1 MIYLK
6 YNDIKEPKPDN
17 IVIYN
22 EAYQKVEER
31 MKKDVKE
38 IIFGSLFSK
47 IIIDNKSKSMKI
59 KGINYDKFLLRI
71 KDMYNSRGVSNL
83 FGINYT
89 KLSQFMY
96 KHEKI
101 NKKDMKIT
109 NLEIPLFFALE
120 IYKIFIDMGE
130 HYNLPYYKIVADK
143 IYKNTWISKYEK
155 RNKVHV
161 ECDINKLSNLTFM
174 PQPYQREFID
184 QYQTLKYVYDLEG
197 YILSF
202 DQGLGKTFTSIG
214 IYETM
219 PYAISQVIIV
229 APNSTLQAN
238 WALEIKQYYPKYKD
252 NDELWKKDVYVY
264 NNNKFKYNPNCKF
277 VIVNMD
283 SIPKI
288 YQYAK
293 KSGVMIIVDE
303 CHNFRNMN
311 SLRSKDLI
319 KLKQI
324 TGSKDCLLL
333 SGTPIKAT
341 PDELIPALM
350 MIDPYFSQDM
360 AEIYKKAF
368 DDDSATISSVVRARY
383 GRVIYRKTK
392 EEALA
397 LPKKNILDLELTI
410 PNWQDYT
417 VAKCKRDIAEIF
429 QVKYQ
434 EKYTNIKP
442 LMAEYNEFVAKYST
456 ATTYE
461 TKQYLKYIN
470 TTTQTDKE
478 MDIHEHRQEVY
489 KTFLKDYVYP
499 NINNQTEFKRLKYVE
514 SQYIY
519 MRESAMG
526 YAIGQV
532 LPKARNNVYIDLYKN
547 NKDKIIRMINECSK
561 KTIIFSPFLEVVNY
575 INDDLTK
582 SGVGSVKIVGETKDR
597 MDIALRFKNEDVI
610 DVLCATTQTLS
621 TGVTL
626 TEASQMF
633 FFGVPFRSADFNQA
647 CDRIYRIGQTSDVY
661 IYTVLLQSPDKNITQ
676 RIKEIMDWSNAMFN
690 SLIN

>member
-1 MIYLK
+1 MIYLN
-6 YNDIKEPKPDN
+6 YNDITENKEDS
-17 IVIYN
+17 IVIY
-22 EAYQKVEER
+22 EAYKKVEER

-101 NKKDMKIT
+101 NKRDMKIT
-109 NLEIPLFFALE
+109 NLEVPLFFALE
-120 IYKIFIDMGE
+120 IYKIFIDMGSY
-130 HYNLPYYKIVADK
+130 YNLPYYKIVADK

-155 RNKVHV
+155 RNKIHV
-161 ECDINKLSNLTFM
+161 NSNMSNLSNLAFM
-174 PQPYQREFID
+174 PQPYQKEFID

-219 PYAISQVIIV
+219 PYEISQVIIV

-264 NNNKFKYNPNCKF
+264 NNNKFKYNPDCKF

-324 TGSKDCLLL
+324 TQSKDCLLL

-368 DDDSATISSVVRARY
+368 DDDSATISSVVKARY

-397 LPKKNILDLELTI
+397 LPKKNILDLELSI

-417 VAKCKRDIAEIF
+417 VAKCKKDIKEIF
-429 QVKYQ
+429 RAKYE
-434 EKYTNIKP
+434 EKYANIKP
-442 LMAEYNEFVAKYST
+442 LMNEYNEFVAKYST

-470 TTTQTDKE
+470 MTTQTGRD
-478 MDIHEHRQEVY
+478 MDIHEYRQEVY

-499 NINNQTEFKRLKYVE
+499 NITDQNDFKRLKYVE

-532 LPKARNNVYIDLYKN
+532 LPKARTNVYIDLYKN
-547 NKDKIIRMINECSK
+547 NKDKIIRMINDCSK
-561 KTIIFSPFLEVVNY
+561 KTIIFSPFLGVVNY
-575 INDDLTK
+575 INDDLAK
-582 SGVGSVKIVGETKDR
+582 SGIGSVKIIGETKDR
-597 MDIALRFKNEDVI
+597 MDVALKFKNEDVI

-633 FFGVPFRSADFNQA
+633 FFGTPFRSADFNQA

-661 IYTVLLQSPDKNITQ
+661 IYTVLLQSPQKNITQ
-676 RIKEIMDWSNAMFN
+676 RIKEIMDWSDAMFN